1 MDKKN
6 KKLIIDTIPFE
17 ILPQSLKQ
25 NLNMQSND
33 KVRLTGIIQRANQRN
48 KNGRVY
54 PKQILQRQM
63 QRLEPLIKKRAL
75 TGQLDHPESS
85 IITLQKVCMILTQ
98 YWWKGDQLYGTIQLT
113 SNSPGQNVKRLI
125 LKDNV
130 TVGISSRG
138 MGSTRTTEQGQMIQ
152 DDFQL
157 ITFDVVSQPSTIGAW
172 LYQNNVNQNYQKNNN
187 KKKNKNIFYN
197 NKINDIVNSIII
209 NT

>member
-85 IITLQKVCMILTQ
+85 IIALQKVCMILTQ

-138 MGSTRTTEQGQMIQ
+138 MGSTRTTEQGQVIQ

-157 ITFDVVSQPSTIGAW
+157 ITFDIVSQPSTIGAW

-187 KKKNKNIFYN
+187 KKKNKDIFYN

>member
-172 LYQNNVNQNYQKNNN
+172 LYQNNVNQNYQKNDN

>member
-85 IITLQKVCMILTQ
+85 IIALQKVCMILTQ

-138 MGSTRTTEQGQMIQ
+138 MGSTRTTEQGQVIQ

-157 ITFDVVSQPSTIGAW
+157 ITFDIVSQPSTIGAW
-172 LYQNNVNQNYQKNNN
+172 LYQNNVNQNYQKNDN
-187 KKKNKNIFYN
+187 KKKNKDIFYN